1 MRKNS
6 QLLQHISTRG
16 IYFSWFFKSPCF
28 AMTSAGIFSTVFF
41 GALIFWATLFCA
53 VIATTFS
60 GNSFAAQQASIASL
74 QQNGQ
79 VAIKL
84 YQQQNQTIVPN
95 QQLNLIVEV
104 LSAHPFAADFSL
116 PYLDFANTVVIQPS
130 EKAELTTKLVNEEL
144 WFIQRKKVNV
154 YPLKSGQFS
163 VPAITAQIKLT
174 IENQGTVVGELN
186 TENYN
191 FEVNLPAALAKTSGI
206 IASSHLE
213 FSLAVEQKE
222 SSTNEAIE
230 GNQKKQKASTYQL
243 GDAITFNYSIKADNS
258 HVIMLNKLNFAE
270 IEGTQIYRKPS
281 NEKDEFDRFEKFN
294 TAILSQSVTYIFQ
307 QAGEFIIPAQQ
318 VLWWDTVNNQL
329 KEEFIEAQVFQVG
342 EALNSS
348 EPTQSI
354 DKGSVSLVNSL
365 DERSLIKAL
374 IALVLLSFFL
384 AIIRQFVKHKSAIM
398 AEFHQVNQ
406 TAQKQLTKHY
416 RKQVAEQDYKKA
428 ISSLY
433 QLSKISANE
442 VAALGKSLA
451 PTDSSR
457 LAALQQLAFNA
468 ANKASKSISFTA
480 QDGDELLK
488 ALLHKKRLSSK
499 RQPFS
504 FSFKLNPEK

>member
-1 MRKNS
+1 MSKNS
-6 QLLQHISTRG
+6 LLSQNPLPTDSHFIWLLNLPLLAMIFLTF
-16 IYFSWFFKSPCF
+16 FS
-28 AMTSAGIFSTVFF
+28 AMYTSN
-41 GALIFWATLFCA
+41 AL
-53 VIATTFS
+53 
-60 GNSFAAQQASIASL
+60 AAQQTSIASL
-74 QQNGQ
+74 QQSGQ
-79 VAIKL
+79 VEVKI
-84 YQQQNQTIVPN
+84 YQEQETASVPK
-95 QQLNLIVEV
+95 QQLNLVVEV
-104 LSAHPFAADFSL
+104 LSAHPFAGDFSL
-116 PYLDFANTVVIQPS
+116 PYLDFDNTVVIQPN
-130 EKAELTTKLVNEEL
+130 EKAELITKLVNDEL
-144 WFIQRKKVNV
+144 WFIQSKKIHI
-154 YPLKSGQFS
+154 YPLQSGKFS
-163 VPAITAQIKLT
+163 VPAMTAQVKLT
-174 IENQGTVVGELN
+174 IENQGTVVGDVK
-186 TENYN
+186 TKPYSY
-191 FEVNLPAALAKTSGI
+191 EVTLPETMKAAEDI
-206 IASSHLE
+206 IASSHVE
-213 FSLAVEQKE
+213 FTL
-222 SSTNEAIE
+222 
-230 GNQKKQKASTYQL
+230 NQQSKAERKTDEYQL
-243 GDAITFNYSIKADNS
+243 GDAITFNYKITADNS
-258 HVIMLNKLNFAE
+258 HVIMLNKLNFVELA
-270 IEGTQIYRKPS
+270 GTQIYRKPS

-307 QAGEFIIPAQQ
+307 KAGEFIIPAQQ

-365 DERSLIKAL
+365 DERSLIKVL